1 MKGDRIIP
9 IIFKMDYIIFIAI
22 VVVAVL
28 AILFWPK
35 KKKGTSNHE
44 DDSAIEKKQN
54 NAKQLGIK
62 GSKKKPIKKPAQ
74 KAEKQSKVKSKPKEN
89 DSAELTDDEL
99 LQTMDDTLADKEF
112 LKSFDKA
119 LSDTGDDF
127 IKEEA
132 AAEEVHKS
140 SEVTSNDGKP
150 EIKMDSEEP
159 IKSTRMRK
167 KLVQESVAEV
177 KKDDTTSGMQFIG
190 ADVQGIETPSIDDL
204 FADPSVNKNNYQ
216 DMLFKATEEIMP
228 DADATVIGM
237 QAVKEEKPDVP
248 EEEPEQVSE
257 DLEPIGK
264 ENTANEPLKDTVEKS
279 MEELVEEPAKE
290 STEDPVEKSTEELAE
305 KPANESTEDSVE
317 EPADESTEDPAEK
330 STEESAG
337 EYTEEPANKPAEE
350 PANKPAEESIEE
362 SVEPKDTFVPGSE
375 HFDNSGLQFASR
387 PHLEKSTHLLPE
399 ELTPEESKDGIEL
412 TVESPNVKAPI
423 NNNGL
428 IELYNSHIYK
438 DGKPLPWDIRFE
450 VQLKEDEELTVDTG
464 VGIKLPN
471 GFGIKIIPV
480 ENIESKFGLKVI
492 SSLDVSRLEAQY
504 SLKFVIRSVGLSSY
518 IAKNQPLIR
527 LKIFRI

>member
-1 MKGDRIIP
+1 
-9 IIFKMDYIIFIAI
+9 MDYIIFIAI

-35 KKKGTSNHE
+35 KKKGTPDHE
-44 DDSAIEKKQN
+44 DDFDTKKKQN
-54 NAKQLGIK
+54 STKQHGIK
-62 GSKKKPIKKPAQ
+62 GSKKKSIKKPAQ
-74 KAEKQSKVKSKPKEN
+74 KANKPSKEDLKQKKN

-99 LQTMDDTLADKEF
+99 LQSMDDTLADKEF

-127 IKEEA
+127 TKEEA
-132 AAEEVHKS
+132 AAEEVRKS
-140 SEVTSNDGKP
+140 SEVTSNEKKP

-159 IKSTRMRK
+159 VKSTRMRK
-167 KLVQESVAEV
+167 KLVQESAAEV

-204 FADPSVNKNNYQ
+204 FADPSVNENNYQ
-216 DMLFKATEEIMP
+216 DMLFKATKEITP
-228 DADATVIGM
+228 DADAIAIGM
-237 QAVKEEKPDVP
+237 PTIKEEKTDIPK
-248 EEEPEQVSE
+248 EEPEQVSE

-290 STEDPVEKSTEELAE
+290 STEDPVEKSTEESAE
-305 KPANESTEDSVE
+305 
-317 EPADESTEDPAEK
+317 
-330 STEESAG
+330 
-337 EYTEEPANKPAEE
+337 EYTEE

>member
-1 MKGDRIIP
+1 
-9 IIFKMDYIIFIAI
+9 MDYIIFIAI

-28 AILFWPK
+28 AILLWPK
-35 KKKGTSNHE
+35 KKKGTPDHE
-44 DDSAIEKKQN
+44 DDFTTKKKQN
-54 NAKQLGIK
+54 NTKQPGIK
-62 GSKKKPIKKPAQ
+62 GSKKKSIKKPAQ
-74 KAEKQSKVKSKPKEN
+74 KANKPSNAELKQKKN

-99 LQTMDDTLADKEF
+99 LQSMDTTLADKEF

-127 IKEEA
+127 TKEEA
-132 AAEEVHKS
+132 AAEEVRKS
-140 SEVTSNDGKP
+140 SEVTSNEKKP

-159 IKSTRMRK
+159 VKSTRMRK
-167 KLVQESVAEV
+167 KLVQESAAEV

-204 FADPSVNKNNYQ
+204 FADPSVNENNYQ
-216 DMLFKATEEIMP
+216 DMLFKATKEITP
-228 DADATVIGM
+228 DADAIAIGM
-237 QAVKEEKPDVP
+237 PTIKEEKTDIPK
-248 EEEPEQVSE
+248 EEPEQVSE

-264 ENTANEPLKDTVEKS
+264 ENIANEPLKDTVEKS

-290 STEDPVEKSTEELAE
+290 STED
-305 KPANESTEDSVE
+305 SVE
-317 EPADESTEDPAEK
+317 EPADEPMK
-330 STEESAG
+330 LSTEESAEKPAE
-337 EYTEEPANKPAEE
+337 EYTEEPAVKQVEWSIEE
-350 PANKPAEESIEE
+350 PA
-362 SVEPKDTFVPGSE
+362 EPKDTFVPGSE

>member
-1 MKGDRIIP
+1 
-9 IIFKMDYIIFIAI
+9 MDYIIFIAI

-35 KKKGTSNHE
+35 KRKGTPDHE
-44 DDSAIEKKQN
+44 DDFDTKKKRN
-54 NAKQLGIK
+54 STKQHGIK
-62 GSKKKPIKKPAQ
+62 GSKKKSIKKPAQ
-74 KAEKQSKVKSKPKEN
+74 KANKPSKEDLKQKKN

-99 LQTMDDTLADKEF
+99 LQSMDDTLADKEF

-132 AAEEVHKS
+132 TAEEVRKS
-140 SEVTSNDGKP
+140 SKITSNEKKP

-159 IKSTRMRK
+159 VKSTRMRK
-167 KLVQESVAEV
+167 KLVQESAAEV

-204 FADPSVNKNNYQ
+204 FADPSVNENNYQ
-216 DMLFKATEEIMP
+216 DMLFKATKEITP
-228 DADATVIGM
+228 DADAIAIGM
-237 QAVKEEKPDVP
+237 PTIKEEKTDIPK
-248 EEEPEQVSE
+248 EEPEQVSE

-264 ENTANEPLKDTVEKS
+264 EDTANEP
-279 MEELVEEPAKE
+279 VEEPAEE
-290 STEDPVEKSTEELAE
+290 STEEPAEEPTEESAE
-305 KPANESTEDSVE
+305 KPADGYTEEFTEEPAEKSVE
-317 EPADESTEDPAEK
+317 EPA
-330 STEESAG
+330 
-337 EYTEEPANKPAEE
+337 
-350 PANKPAEESIEE
+350 
-362 SVEPKDTFVPGSE
+362 EPKDTFVPGSE

-387 PHLEKSTHLLPE
+387 PHLEKATHLLPE

-423 NNNGL
+423 NNKGL

-504 SLKFVIRSVGLSSY
+504 SLKFVIRSIGLSSY
-518 IAKNQPLIR
+518 IAKNQSLIR

>member
-1 MKGDRIIP
+1 
-9 IIFKMDYIIFIAI
+9 MDYIIFIAI

-28 AILFWPK
+28 AILLWPK
-35 KKKGTSNHE
+35 KKKGTPDHE
-44 DDSAIEKKQN
+44 DDFATKKKQN
-54 NAKQLGIK
+54 NTKQPGIK
-62 GSKKKPIKKPAQ
+62 DSKKKSIKKPVQ
-74 KAEKQSKVKSKPKEN
+74 KANKPSKAELKQKKN

-99 LQTMDDTLADKEF
+99 LQATGATLADKEF

-140 SEVTSNDGKP
+140 SEVTSTEKKP

-204 FADPSVNKNNYQ
+204 FADPSVNENNYQ
-216 DMLFKATEEIMP
+216 DMLFKATKEIMP
-228 DADATVIGM
+228 DSDATAIGM

-248 EEEPEQVSE
+248 KEEPEQVSE

-264 ENTANEPLKDTVEKS
+264 EDTANEP
-279 MEELVEEPAKE
+279 VEEPAEE
-290 STEDPVEKSTEELAE
+290 STEEPTEEPTEESAEKSADGYTEEFTEEPAE
-305 KPANESTEDSVE
+305 KSVE
-317 EPADESTEDPAEK
+317 EPE
-330 STEESAG
+330 
-337 EYTEEPANKPAEE
+337 
-350 PANKPAEESIEE
+350 
-362 SVEPKDTFVPGSE
+362 EPKDTFVPGSE

-387 PHLEKSTHLLPE
+387 PHLEKATHLLPE

-423 NNNGL
+423 NNKGL

-504 SLKFVIRSVGLSSY
+504 SLKFVIRSIGLSSY

>member
-1 MKGDRIIP
+1 
-9 IIFKMDYIIFIAI
+9 MDYIIFIAI

-35 KKKGTSNHE
+35 KKKGTQDHE
-44 DDSAIEKKQN
+44 DDFDTKKKQN
-54 NAKQLGIK
+54 STKQHGIK
-62 GSKKKPIKKPAQ
+62 DSKKKSIKKPAQ
-74 KAEKQSKVKSKPKEN
+74 KANKPSKEDLKQKKN

-99 LQTMDDTLADKEF
+99 LQSMDDTLVDKEF

-127 IKEEA
+127 TKEEA
-132 AAEEVHKS
+132 AAEEVRKS
-140 SEVTSNDGKP
+140 SEVTSNEKKP

-159 IKSTRMRK
+159 VKSTRMRK
-167 KLVQESVAEV
+167 KLVQESAAEV

-204 FADPSVNKNNYQ
+204 FADPSVNENNYQ
-216 DMLFKATEEIMP
+216 DMLFKATKEITP
-228 DADATVIGM
+228 DADAIAIGM
-237 QAVKEEKPDVP
+237 PTIKEEKTDIPK
-248 EEEPEQVSE
+248 EEPEQVSE

-264 ENTANEPLKDTVEKS
+264 ENIANEPLKDTVEKS

-290 STEDPVEKSTEELAE
+290 STEDP
-305 KPANESTEDSVE
+305 
-317 EPADESTEDPAEK
+317 AEK
-330 STEESAG
+330 STEESVE
-337 EYTEEPANKPAEE
+337 EYTEEPANKPA
-350 PANKPAEESIEE
+350 KESIEKP
-362 SVEPKDTFVPGSE
+362 VEPKDTFVPGSE

>member
-1 MKGDRIIP
+1 
-9 IIFKMDYIIFIAI
+9 MDYIIFIAI

-28 AILFWPK
+28 AILLWPK
-35 KKKGTSNHE
+35 KKKGTPDHE
-44 DDSAIEKKQN
+44 DDFTTKKKQN
-54 NAKQLGIK
+54 NTKQPGIK
-62 GSKKKPIKKPAQ
+62 GSKKKSIKKPAQ
-74 KAEKQSKVKSKPKEN
+74 KANKPSKAELKQKKN

-99 LQTMDDTLADKEF
+99 LQSMDTTLADKEL

-140 SEVTSNDGKP
+140 SEVTSTEKKP

-204 FADPSVNKNNYQ
+204 FADPSVNENNYQ
-216 DMLFKATEEIMP
+216 DMLFKATKEIMP
-228 DADATVIGM
+228 DSDATAIGM

-248 EEEPEQVSE
+248 KEEPEQVSE

-264 ENTANEPLKDTVEKS
+264 EDTANEP
-279 MEELVEEPAKE
+279 VEEPAEE
-290 STEDPVEKSTEELAE
+290 STEEPAEEPTEEPAEKSADGYTEEFTEEPAE
-305 KPANESTEDSVE
+305 KSVE
-317 EPADESTEDPAEK
+317 EPE
-330 STEESAG
+330 
-337 EYTEEPANKPAEE
+337 
-350 PANKPAEESIEE
+350 
-362 SVEPKDTFVPGSE
+362 EPKDTFVPGSE

-387 PHLEKSTHLLPE
+387 PHLEKATHLLPE

-423 NNNGL
+423 NNKGL

-504 SLKFVIRSVGLSSY
+504 SLKFVIRSIGLSSY

>member
-1 MKGDRIIP
+1 
-9 IIFKMDYIIFIAI
+9 MDYIIFIAI

-35 KKKGTSNHE
+35 KRKGTPDHE
-44 DDSAIEKKQN
+44 DDFDTKKKQN
-54 NAKQLGIK
+54 STKQHGIK
-62 GSKKKPIKKPAQ
+62 GSKKKSIKKPAQ
-74 KAEKQSKVKSKPKEN
+74 KANKPSKEDLKQKKN

-99 LQTMDDTLADKEF
+99 LQSMDDTLADKEF

-132 AAEEVHKS
+132 TAEEVRKS
-140 SEVTSNDGKP
+140 SKITSNEKKP

-159 IKSTRMRK
+159 VKSTRMRK
-167 KLVQESVAEV
+167 KLVQESAAEV

-204 FADPSVNKNNYQ
+204 FADPSVNENNYQ
-216 DMLFKATEEIMP
+216 DMLSKATKEITP
-228 DADATVIGM
+228 DADAIAIGM
-237 QAVKEEKPDVP
+237 PTIKEEKTDIPK
-248 EEEPEQVSE
+248 EEPEQVSE

-264 ENTANEPLKDTVEKS
+264 ENIANEPLKDTVEKS

-290 STEDPVEKSTEELAE
+290 STED
-305 KPANESTEDSVE
+305 SVE
-317 EPADESTEDPAEK
+317 EPADESMK
-330 STEESAG
+330 LSTEESAEKPAE
-337 EYTEEPANKPAEE
+337 EYTEEPAVKQVEGSIDE
-350 PANKPAEESIEE
+350 PA
-362 SVEPKDTFVPGSE
+362 EPKDTFVPGSE

>member
-1 MKGDRIIP
+1 
-9 IIFKMDYIIFIAI
+9 MDYIIFIAI

-28 AILFWPK
+28 AILLWPK
-35 KKKGTSNHE
+35 KKKGTPDHE
-44 DDSAIEKKQN
+44 DDFTTKKKQN
-54 NAKQLGIK
+54 NTKQPGIK
-62 GSKKKPIKKPAQ
+62 GSKKKSIKKPAQ
-74 KAEKQSKVKSKPKEN
+74 KANKPSKAELKQKKN

-99 LQTMDDTLADKEF
+99 LQSMDTTLADKEL

-140 SEVTSNDGKP
+140 SEVTSTEKEP

-204 FADPSVNKNNYQ
+204 FADPSVNENNYQ
-216 DMLFKATEEIMP
+216 DMLFKATKEIMS
-228 DADATVIGM
+228 DSDATAIGM

-248 EEEPEQVSE
+248 KEEPEQVSE

-264 ENTANEPLKDTVEKS
+264 EDTANEP
-279 MEELVEEPAKE
+279 VEEPAEE
-290 STEDPVEKSTEELAE
+290 STEEPAEEPTEESAEKSADGYTEEFTEEPAE
-305 KPANESTEDSVE
+305 KSVE
-317 EPADESTEDPAEK
+317 EPE
-330 STEESAG
+330 
-337 EYTEEPANKPAEE
+337 
-350 PANKPAEESIEE
+350 
-362 SVEPKDTFVPGSE
+362 EPKDTFVPGSE

-387 PHLEKSTHLLPE
+387 PHLEKATHLLPE

-423 NNNGL
+423 NNKGL

-504 SLKFVIRSVGLSSY
+504 SLKFVIRSIGLSSY

>member
-1 MKGDRIIP
+1 
-9 IIFKMDYIIFIAI
+9 MDYIIFIAI

-35 KKKGTSNHE
+35 KKKGTPDHE
-44 DDSAIEKKQN
+44 DDFDTKKKQN
-54 NAKQLGIK
+54 STKQHGIK
-62 GSKKKPIKKPAQ
+62 GSKKKSIKKPAQ
-74 KAEKQSKVKSKPKEN
+74 KANKPSKEDLKQKKN

-99 LQTMDDTLADKEF
+99 LQSIDDTLVDKEF

-127 IKEEA
+127 TKEEA
-132 AAEEVHKS
+132 AAEEVRKS
-140 SEVTSNDGKP
+140 SEVTSNEKKP

-159 IKSTRMRK
+159 VKSTRMRK
-167 KLVQESVAEV
+167 KLVQESAADA

-204 FADPSVNKNNYQ
+204 FADPSVNENNYQ
-216 DMLFKATEEIMP
+216 DMLFKATKEITP
-228 DADATVIGM
+228 DADAIAIGM
-237 QAVKEEKPDVP
+237 PTIKEEKTDIPK
-248 EEEPEQVSE
+248 EEPEQVSE

-264 ENTANEPLKDTVEKS
+264 ENIANEPLKDTVEKS

-290 STEDPVEKSTEELAE
+290 STED
-305 KPANESTEDSVE
+305 SVE
-317 EPADESTEDPAEK
+317 EPADEPMK
-330 STEESAG
+330 LSTEESAEKPAE
-337 EYTEEPANKPAEE
+337 EYTEEPAVKQVEWSIEE
-350 PANKPAEESIEE
+350 PA
-362 SVEPKDTFVPGSE
+362 EPKDTFVPGSE

>member
-1 MKGDRIIP
+1 
-9 IIFKMDYIIFIAI
+9 MDYIIFIAI

-35 KKKGTSNHE
+35 KKKGTSDHE
-44 DDSAIEKKQN
+44 DDFDTKKKQN
-54 NAKQLGIK
+54 NTKPHGIK
-62 GSKKKPIKKPAQ
+62 DSKKKSIKKPAQ
-74 KAEKQSKVKSKPKEN
+74 KANKTSKEDLKQKKN

-99 LQTMDDTLADKEF
+99 LQSMDDTLADKEF

-127 IKEEA
+127 TKEEA
-132 AAEEVHKS
+132 AAEEVRKS
-140 SEVTSNDGKP
+140 SEVTSNEKKP

-159 IKSTRMRK
+159 VKSTRMRK
-167 KLVQESVAEV
+167 KLVQESAAEV

-204 FADPSVNKNNYQ
+204 FADPSVNENNYQ
-216 DMLFKATEEIMP
+216 DMLFKATKEITP
-228 DADATVIGM
+228 DADAIAIGM
-237 QAVKEEKPDVP
+237 PTIKEEKTDLQK
-248 EEEPEQVSE
+248 EEPEQVSE

-290 STEDPVEKSTEELAE
+290 STEDP
-305 KPANESTEDSVE
+305 
-317 EPADESTEDPAEK
+317 AEK
-330 STEESAG
+330 STEESVE
-337 EYTEEPANKPAEE
+337 EYTEEPANKPA
-350 PANKPAEESIEE
+350 KESIEKP
-362 SVEPKDTFVPGSE
+362 VEPKDTFVPGSE

>member
-1 MKGDRIIP
+1 
-9 IIFKMDYIIFIAI
+9 MDYIIFIAI

-28 AILFWPK
+28 AILLWPK
-35 KKKGTSNHE
+35 KKKGTPDHE
-44 DDSAIEKKQN
+44 DDFATKKKQN
-54 NAKQLGIK
+54 NTKQPGIK
-62 GSKKKPIKKPAQ
+62 GSKKKSIKKPVQ
-74 KAEKQSKVKSKPKEN
+74 KANKPSKAELKQKKN

-99 LQTMDDTLADKEF
+99 LQATGATLADKEF

-132 AAEEVHKS
+132 AAEEVHRS
-140 SEVTSNDGKP
+140 SEVTSTEKKP

-204 FADPSVNKNNYQ
+204 FADPSVNENNYQ
-216 DMLFKATEEIMP
+216 DMLFKATKEIMP
-228 DADATVIGM
+228 DSDATAIGM

-248 EEEPEQVSE
+248 KEEPEQVSE

-264 ENTANEPLKDTVEKS
+264 EDTANEPLKDTVEKS
-279 MEELVEEPAKE
+279 MEELVEEPAEEPTEE
-290 STEDPVEKSTEELAE
+290 SAEKSADGYTEEFTEEFTEEPAE
-305 KPANESTEDSVE
+305 KSVE
-317 EPADESTEDPAEK
+317 EPA
-330 STEESAG
+330 
-337 EYTEEPANKPAEE
+337 
-350 PANKPAEESIEE
+350 
-362 SVEPKDTFVPGSE
+362 EPKDTFVPGSE

-387 PHLEKSTHLLPE
+387 PHLEKATHLLPE

-423 NNNGL
+423 NNKGL

-464 VGIKLPN
+464 VGVKLPN

-504 SLKFVIRSVGLSSY
+504 SLKFVIRSIGLSSY

>member
-1 MKGDRIIP
+1 
-9 IIFKMDYIIFIAI
+9 MDYIIFIAI

-35 KKKGTSNHE
+35 KKKGASEHE
-44 DDSAIEKKQN
+44 ADSATKKKQN

-62 GSKKKPIKKPAQ
+62 GSKKKPIKKPVQ
-74 KAEKQSKVKSKPKEN
+74 KANKPSKEELKQKKN
-89 DSAELTDDEL
+89 DFAELTDDEL
-99 LQTMDDTLADKEF
+99 LQSMDTTPADKEL
-112 LKSFDKA
+112 LKSFDKT

-140 SEVTSNDGKP
+140 SEVTSNEKKP

-159 IKSTRMRK
+159 VKSTRMRK
-167 KLVQESVAEV
+167 KLVQESVVEV
-177 KKDDTTSGMQFIG
+177 KKDDTASGMQFIG

-204 FADPSVNKNNYQ
+204 FADPSVNENNYQ
-216 DMLFKATEEIMP
+216 DMFFKATEEIMP
-228 DADATVIGM
+228 DADATAIGM

-248 EEEPEQVSE
+248 KEEPEQVSE
-257 DLEPIGK
+257 NLEPIGK
-264 ENTANEPLKDTVEKS
+264 EDTANEP
-279 MEELVEEPAKE
+279 VEESAKE
-290 STEDPVEKSTEELAE
+290 STEEPVED
-305 KPANESTEDSVE
+305 PVE
-317 EPADESTEDPAEK
+317 EPAEEPV
-330 STEESAG
+330 EESA
-337 EYTEEPANKPAEE
+337 EEPAEE
-350 PANKPAEESIEE
+350 PIKEPIEGPA
-362 SVEPKDTFVPGSE
+362 EPKDTFVPGSE

-387 PHLEKSTHLLPE
+387 PHLEKATHLLPE

-423 NNNGL
+423 NNKGL

-450 VQLKEDEELTVDTG
+450 AQLKEDEELTVDTG

-504 SLKFVIRSVGLSSY
+504 SLKFVVRSVGLSSY

>member
-1 MKGDRIIP
+1 
-9 IIFKMDYIIFIAI
+9 MDYIIFIAI
-22 VVVAVL
+22 VAVAVL
-28 AILFWPK
+28 AILLWPK
-35 KKKGTSNHE
+35 KKKGTPDHE
-44 DDSAIEKKQN
+44 DDFAIKKKQN
-54 NAKQLGIK
+54 NTKQPGIK
-62 GSKKKPIKKPAQ
+62 GSKKKSIKKPVQ
-74 KAEKQSKVKSKPKEN
+74 KANKPSKAELKQKKN

-99 LQTMDDTLADKEF
+99 LQATGATLADKEF

-132 AAEEVHKS
+132 AAEEVHRS
-140 SEVTSNDGKP
+140 SEVTSTEKKP

-204 FADPSVNKNNYQ
+204 FADPSVNENNYQ
-216 DMLFKATEEIMP
+216 DMLFKATKEIMP
-228 DADATVIGM
+228 DSDATAIGM

-248 EEEPEQVSE
+248 KEEPEQVSE

-264 ENTANEPLKDTVEKS
+264 EDTANEP
-279 MEELVEEPAKE
+279 VEEPAEE
-290 STEDPVEKSTEELAE
+290 STEEPAEEPTEESAEKSADGYTEEF
-305 KPANESTEDSVE
+305 TEEFTE
-317 EPADESTEDPAEK
+317 EPAEK
-330 STEESAG
+330 SI
-337 EYTEEPANKPAEE
+337 EEPA
-350 PANKPAEESIEE
+350 
-362 SVEPKDTFVPGSE
+362 EPKDTFVPGSE

-387 PHLEKSTHLLPE
+387 PHLEKATHLLPE

-423 NNNGL
+423 NNKGL

-504 SLKFVIRSVGLSSY
+504 SLKFVIRSIGLSSY

>member
-1 MKGDRIIP
+1 
-9 IIFKMDYIIFIAI
+9 MDYIIFIAI

-35 KKKGTSNHE
+35 KKKGTPDHE
-44 DDSAIEKKQN
+44 DDFDTKKKQN
-54 NAKQLGIK
+54 STKQHGIK
-62 GSKKKPIKKPAQ
+62 GSKKKSIKKPAQ
-74 KAEKQSKVKSKPKEN
+74 KANKPSKEDLKQKKN

-99 LQTMDDTLADKEF
+99 LQSIDDTLADKEF

-127 IKEEA
+127 TKEEA
-132 AAEEVHKS
+132 AAEEVRKS
-140 SEVTSNDGKP
+140 SEVTSNEGKP

-159 IKSTRMRK
+159 VKSTRMRK

-190 ADVQGIETPSIDDL
+190 ADVQGTETPSIDDL
-204 FADPSVNKNNYQ
+204 FADPSVNENNYQ

-228 DADATVIGM
+228 DADATVICM
-237 QAVKEEKPDVP
+237 QAVKEEKPDIP

-257 DLEPIGK
+257 ELEPIGK
-264 ENTANEPLKDTVEKS
+264 EEDTANEHVEAS
-279 MEELVEEPAKE
+279 AEEL
-290 STEDPVEKSTEELAE
+290 TEESAEEAAE
-305 KPANESTEDSVE
+305 KTTEDSVE
-317 EPADESTEDPAEK
+317 E
-330 STEESAG
+330 STEESTEKAT
-337 EYTEEPANKPAEE
+337 EDSVEESTEESTEESDEEPAE
-350 PANKPAEESIEE
+350 PS
-362 SVEPKDTFVPGSE
+362 DTFVPGSE

-387 PHLEKSTHLLPE
+387 PHLEKATHLLPE

-423 NNNGL
+423 NNKGL

-450 VQLKEDEELTVDTG
+450 VQLKEDEELTIDTG

-504 SLKFVIRSVGLSSY
+504 SLKFVVRSVGLSSY

>member
-1 MKGDRIIP
+1 
-9 IIFKMDYIIFIAI
+9 MDYIIFIAI

-35 KKKGTSNHE
+35 KKKGTPDHE
-44 DDSAIEKKQN
+44 DDFDTKKKQN
-54 NAKQLGIK
+54 STKQHGIK
-62 GSKKKPIKKPAQ
+62 GSKKKSIKKPAQ
-74 KAEKQSKVKSKPKEN
+74 KANKPSKEDLKQKKN
-89 DSAELTDDEL
+89 DSAELIDDEL
-99 LQTMDDTLADKEF
+99 LQSIDDTLADKEF

-127 IKEEA
+127 TKEEA
-132 AAEEVHKS
+132 AAEEVRKS
-140 SEVTSNDGKP
+140 SEVTSNEKKP

-159 IKSTRMRK
+159 VKSTRMRK
-167 KLVQESVAEV
+167 KLVQESAAEV

-204 FADPSVNKNNYQ
+204 FADPSVNENNYQ
-216 DMLFKATEEIMP
+216 DMLFKATKEITP
-228 DADATVIGM
+228 DADAIAIGM
-237 QAVKEEKPDVP
+237 PTIKEEKTDIPK
-248 EEEPEQVSE
+248 EEPEQVSE

-264 ENTANEPLKDTVEKS
+264 ENIANEPLKDTVEKS

-290 STEDPVEKSTEELAE
+290 STED
-305 KPANESTEDSVE
+305 SVE
-317 EPADESTEDPAEK
+317 EPADEPMK
-330 STEESAG
+330 LSTEESAEKPAE
-337 EYTEEPANKPAEE
+337 EYTEEPAVKQVEGSIEE
-350 PANKPAEESIEE
+350 PA
-362 SVEPKDTFVPGSE
+362 EPKDTFVPGSE

>member
-1 MKGDRIIP
+1 
-9 IIFKMDYIIFIAI
+9 MDYIIFIAI

-35 KKKGTSNHE
+35 KKKGTPDHE
-44 DDSAIEKKQN
+44 DDFDTKKKQN
-54 NAKQLGIK
+54 STKQHGIK
-62 GSKKKPIKKPAQ
+62 GSKKKSIKKPAQ
-74 KAEKQSKVKSKPKEN
+74 KANKPSKEDLKQKKN

-99 LQTMDDTLADKEF
+99 LQSMDTTLADKEL

-140 SEVTSNDGKP
+140 SEVTSTEKKP

-204 FADPSVNKNNYQ
+204 FADPSVNENNYQ
-216 DMLFKATEEIMP
+216 DMLFKATKEIMP
-228 DADATVIGM
+228 DSDATAIGM

-248 EEEPEQVSE
+248 KEEPEQVSE

-264 ENTANEPLKDTVEKS
+264 EDTANEP
-279 MEELVEEPAKE
+279 VEEPAEE
-290 STEDPVEKSTEELAE
+290 STEEPAEEPTEEPAEKSADGYTEEFTEEPAE
-305 KPANESTEDSVE
+305 KSVE
-317 EPADESTEDPAEK
+317 EPE
-330 STEESAG
+330 
-337 EYTEEPANKPAEE
+337 
-350 PANKPAEESIEE
+350 
-362 SVEPKDTFVPGSE
+362 EPKDTFVPGSE

-387 PHLEKSTHLLPE
+387 PHLEKATHLLPE

-412 TVESPNVKAPI
+412 TVESQNVKAPI
-423 NNNGL
+423 NNKGL

-504 SLKFVIRSVGLSSY
+504 SLKFVIRSIGLSSY

>member
-1 MKGDRIIP
+1 
-9 IIFKMDYIIFIAI
+9 MDYIIFIAI

-35 KKKGTSNHE
+35 KKKGTPDHE
-44 DDSAIEKKQN
+44 DDFDTKKKQN
-54 NAKQLGIK
+54 STKQHGIK
-62 GSKKKPIKKPAQ
+62 GSKKKSIKKPAQ
-74 KAEKQSKVKSKPKEN
+74 KANKPSKEDLKQKKN

-99 LQTMDDTLADKEF
+99 LQSIDDTLVDKEF

-127 IKEEA
+127 TKEEA
-132 AAEEVHKS
+132 AAEEVRKS
-140 SEVTSNDGKP
+140 SEVTSNEKKP

-159 IKSTRMRK
+159 VKSTRMRK
-167 KLVQESVAEV
+167 KLVQESAAEV

-204 FADPSVNKNNYQ
+204 FADPSVNENNYQ
-216 DMLFKATEEIMP
+216 DMLFKATKEITP
-228 DADATVIGM
+228 DADAIAIGM
-237 QAVKEEKPDVP
+237 PTIKEEKTDIPK
-248 EEEPEQVSE
+248 EEPEQVSE

-264 ENTANEPLKDTVEKS
+264 ENIANEPLKDTVEKS

-290 STEDPVEKSTEELAE
+290 STED
-305 KPANESTEDSVE
+305 SVE
-317 EPADESTEDPAEK
+317 EPADEPMK
-330 STEESAG
+330 LSTEESAEKPAE
-337 EYTEEPANKPAEE
+337 EYTEEPAVKQVEGSIEE
-350 PANKPAEESIEE
+350 PA
-362 SVEPKDTFVPGSE
+362 EPKDTFVPGSE

-399 ELTPEESKDGIEL
+399 ELTPEESKDCIEL

>member
-9 IIFKMDYIIFIAI
+9 IFKMDYIIFIAI

-28 AILFWPK
+28 AILLWPK
-35 KKKGTSNHE
+35 KKKGTPDHE
-44 DDSAIEKKQN
+44 DDFAIKKKQN
-54 NAKQLGIK
+54 NTKQPGIK
-62 GSKKKPIKKPAQ
+62 GSKKKSIKKPVQ
-74 KAEKQSKVKSKPKEN
+74 KANKPSKAELKQKKN

-99 LQTMDDTLADKEF
+99 LQATGATLADKEF

-132 AAEEVHKS
+132 AAEEVHRS
-140 SEVTSNDGKP
+140 SEVTSTEKKP

-204 FADPSVNKNNYQ
+204 FADPSVNENNYQ
-216 DMLFKATEEIMP
+216 DMLFKATKEIMP
-228 DADATVIGM
+228 DSDATAIGM

-248 EEEPEQVSE
+248 KEEPEQVSE

-264 ENTANEPLKDTVEKS
+264 EDTANEP
-279 MEELVEEPAKE
+279 VEEPAEE
-290 STEDPVEKSTEELAE
+290 STEEPAEEPTEESAEKSADGYTEEFTEEPAE
-305 KPANESTEDSVE
+305 KSVE
-317 EPADESTEDPAEK
+317 EPA
-330 STEESAG
+330 
-337 EYTEEPANKPAEE
+337 
-350 PANKPAEESIEE
+350 
-362 SVEPKDTFVPGSE
+362 EPKDTFVPGSE

-387 PHLEKSTHLLPE
+387 PHLEKATHLLPE

-423 NNNGL
+423 NNKGL

-504 SLKFVIRSVGLSSY
+504 SLKFVIRSIGLSSY

>member
-1 MKGDRIIP
+1 
-9 IIFKMDYIIFIAI
+9 MDYIIFIAI

-28 AILFWPK
+28 AILLWPK

-140 SEVTSNDGKP
+140 SEVTSNEGKP

-204 FADPSVNKNNYQ
+204 FADPSVNENNYQ

-237 QAVKEEKPDVP
+237 QAVKEEKPDIP

-257 DLEPIGK
+257 ELEPIGK
-264 ENTANEPLKDTVEKS
+264 EEDTANEHVEAS
-279 MEELVEEPAKE
+279 AEESTEEPA
-290 STEDPVEKSTEELAE
+290 
-305 KPANESTEDSVE
+305 E
-317 EPADESTEDPAEK
+317 EP
-330 STEESAG
+330 TEESAEKSADG
-337 EYTEEPANKPAEE
+337 YTEEFTEEFTEEPA
-350 PANKPAEESIEE
+350 EESDEE
-362 SVEPKDTFVPGSE
+362 QAEPSDTFVPGSE

-387 PHLEKSTHLLPE
+387 PHLEKATHLLPE

-423 NNNGL
+423 NNKGL

-464 VGIKLPN
+464 VGVKLPN

-504 SLKFVIRSVGLSSY
+504 SLKFVIRSIGLSSY

>member
-1 MKGDRIIP
+1 
-9 IIFKMDYIIFIAI
+9 MDYIIFIAI

-28 AILFWPK
+28 AILLWPK
-35 KKKGTSNHE
+35 KKKGTPDHE
-44 DDSAIEKKQN
+44 DDFATKKKQN
-54 NAKQLGIK
+54 NTKQPGIK
-62 GSKKKPIKKPAQ
+62 GSKKKSIKKPVQ
-74 KAEKQSKVKSKPKEN
+74 KANKPSKAELKQKKN

-99 LQTMDDTLADKEF
+99 LQATGATLADKEF

-132 AAEEVHKS
+132 AAEEVHRS
-140 SEVTSNDGKP
+140 SEVTSTEKKP

-204 FADPSVNKNNYQ
+204 FADPSVNENNYQ
-216 DMLFKATEEIMP
+216 DMLFKATKEIMP
-228 DADATVIGM
+228 DSDATAIGM

-248 EEEPEQVSE
+248 KEEPEQVSE

-264 ENTANEPLKDTVEKS
+264 EDTANEP
-279 MEELVEEPAKE
+279 VEEPAEE
-290 STEDPVEKSTEELAE
+290 STEEPAEEPTEESAEKSADGYTEEFTEEFTEEPAE
-305 KPANESTEDSVE
+305 KSVE
-317 EPADESTEDPAEK
+317 EPA
-330 STEESAG
+330 
-337 EYTEEPANKPAEE
+337 EPR
-350 PANKPAEESIEE
+350 
-362 SVEPKDTFVPGSE
+362 DTFVPGSE

-387 PHLEKSTHLLPE
+387 PHLEKATHLLPE

-423 NNNGL
+423 NNKGL

-464 VGIKLPN
+464 VGVKLPN

-504 SLKFVIRSVGLSSY
+504 SLKFVIRSIGLSSY

>member
-1 MKGDRIIP
+1 
-9 IIFKMDYIIFIAI
+9 MDYIIFIAI

-35 KKKGTSNHE
+35 KKKGTPDHE
-44 DDSAIEKKQN
+44 DDFDTKKKQN
-54 NAKQLGIK
+54 STKQHGIK
-62 GSKKKPIKKPAQ
+62 GSKKKSIKKPAQ
-74 KAEKQSKVKSKPKEN
+74 KANKPSKEDLKQKKN

-99 LQTMDDTLADKEF
+99 LQSIDDTLADKEF

-127 IKEEA
+127 TKEEA
-132 AAEEVHKS
+132 AAEEVRKS
-140 SEVTSNDGKP
+140 SEVTSNEGKP

-159 IKSTRMRK
+159 VKSTRMRK

-204 FADPSVNKNNYQ
+204 FADPSVNENNYQ

-228 DADATVIGM
+228 DADATVICM
-237 QAVKEEKPDVP
+237 QAVKEEKPDIP

-257 DLEPIGK
+257 ELEPIGK
-264 ENTANEPLKDTVEKS
+264 EEDTANEHVEAS
-279 MEELVEEPAKE
+279 AEEL
-290 STEDPVEKSTEELAE
+290 TEESAEEAAE
-305 KPANESTEDSVE
+305 KTTEDSVE
-317 EPADESTEDPAEK
+317 E
-330 STEESAG
+330 STEEST
-337 EYTEEPANKPAEE
+337 EESDEEPAE
-350 PANKPAEESIEE
+350 PS
-362 SVEPKDTFVPGSE
+362 DTFVPGSE

-387 PHLEKSTHLLPE
+387 PHLEKATHLLPE

-423 NNNGL
+423 NNKGL

-450 VQLKEDEELTVDTG
+450 VQLKEDEELTIDTG

-504 SLKFVIRSVGLSSY
+504 SLKFVVRSVGLSSY

>member
-35 KKKGTSNHE
+35 KKKGTLNHE

-140 SEVTSNDGKP
+140 SEVTSNEGKP

-237 QAVKEEKPDVP
+237 QAVKEEKPDIP

-257 DLEPIGK
+257 ELEPIGK
-264 ENTANEPLKDTVEKS
+264 EEDTANEHVEAS
-279 MEELVEEPAKE
+279 AEEL
-290 STEDPVEKSTEELAE
+290 TEESAEEAAE
-305 KPANESTEDSVE
+305 KTTEDSVE
-317 EPADESTEDPAEK
+317 ESTEESTEKATEDSVEEFTEEPAEK
-330 STEESAG
+330 SV
-337 EYTEEPANKPAEE
+337 EEPA
-350 PANKPAEESIEE
+350 
-362 SVEPKDTFVPGSE
+362 EPKDTFVPGSE

-387 PHLEKSTHLLPE
+387 PHLEKATHLLPE

-423 NNNGL
+423 NNKGL

-464 VGIKLPN
+464 VGVKLPN

-504 SLKFVIRSVGLSSY
+504 SLKFVVRSVGLSSY

>member
-1 MKGDRIIP
+1 
-9 IIFKMDYIIFIAI
+9 MDYIIFIAI

-35 KKKGTSNHE
+35 KKKGTPDHE
-44 DDSAIEKKQN
+44 DDFDTKKKQN
-54 NAKQLGIK
+54 STKQHGIK
-62 GSKKKPIKKPAQ
+62 GSKKKSIKKPAQ
-74 KAEKQSKVKSKPKEN
+74 KANKPSKEDLKQKKN

-99 LQTMDDTLADKEF
+99 LQSIDDTLVDKEF

-127 IKEEA
+127 TKEEA
-132 AAEEVHKS
+132 AAEEVRKS
-140 SEVTSNDGKP
+140 SEVTSNEKKP

-159 IKSTRMRK
+159 VKSTRMRK
-167 KLVQESVAEV
+167 KLVQESAAEV

-204 FADPSVNKNNYQ
+204 FADPSVNENNYQ
-216 DMLFKATEEIMP
+216 DMLFKATKEITP
-228 DADATVIGM
+228 DADAIAIGM
-237 QAVKEEKPDVP
+237 PTIKEEKTDIPK
-248 EEEPEQVSE
+248 EEPEQVSE

-264 ENTANEPLKDTVEKS
+264 ENIANEPLKDTVEKS

-290 STEDPVEKSTEELAE
+290 STED
-305 KPANESTEDSVE
+305 SVE
-317 EPADESTEDPAEK
+317 EPADEPMK
-330 STEESAG
+330 LSTEESAEKPAE
-337 EYTEEPANKPAEE
+337 EYTEEPAVKQVEGSIEE
-350 PANKPAEESIEE
+350 PA
-362 SVEPKDTFVPGSE
+362 EPKDTFVPGSE

-450 VQLKEDEELTVDTG
+450 VQLREDEELTVDTG

>member
-1 MKGDRIIP
+1 
-9 IIFKMDYIIFIAI
+9 MDYIIFIAI
-22 VVVAVL
+22 VFVVVL
-28 AILFWPK
+28 VILFWPK
-35 KKKGTSNHE
+35 KKKGTPDHE
-44 DDSAIEKKQN
+44 DDFATKKKQN
-54 NAKQLGIK
+54 NTKQPGIK
-62 GSKKKPIKKPAQ
+62 GSKKKSIKKPVQ
-74 KAEKQSKVKSKPKEN
+74 KANKPSKAELKQKKN

-99 LQTMDDTLADKEF
+99 LQATDATLTDKEF

-140 SEVTSNDGKP
+140 SEVSSTEKKP

-204 FADPSVNKNNYQ
+204 FADPSVNENNYQ
-216 DMLFKATEEIMP
+216 DMLFKATKEIMP
-228 DADATVIGM
+228 DSDATAIGM

-248 EEEPEQVSE
+248 KEEPEQVSE

-264 ENTANEPLKDTVEKS
+264 ENTANEP
-279 MEELVEEPAKE
+279 VEEPAEE
-290 STEDPVEKSTEELAE
+290 STEE
-305 KPANESTEDSVE
+305 PAE
-317 EPADESTEDPAEK
+317 EPTEDPAEK
-330 STEESAG
+330 SADGYTEEFT
-337 EYTEEPANKPAEE
+337 EEFTEEPAEKSVEE
-350 PANKPAEESIEE
+350 PA
-362 SVEPKDTFVPGSE
+362 EPKDTFVPGSE

-387 PHLEKSTHLLPE
+387 PHLEKATHLLPE

-423 NNNGL
+423 NNKGL

-504 SLKFVIRSVGLSSY
+504 SLKFVIRSIGLSSY

>member
-1 MKGDRIIP
+1 
-9 IIFKMDYIIFIAI
+9 MDYIIFIAI

-35 KKKGTSNHE
+35 KKKGTPDHE
-44 DDSAIEKKQN
+44 DDFDTKKKQN
-54 NAKQLGIK
+54 STKQHGIK
-62 GSKKKPIKKPAQ
+62 GSKKKSIKKPAQ
-74 KAEKQSKVKSKPKEN
+74 KANKPSKEDLKQKKN

-99 LQTMDDTLADKEF
+99 LQSMDDTLADKEF

-127 IKEEA
+127 TKEEA
-132 AAEEVHKS
+132 AAEEVRKS
-140 SEVTSNDGKP
+140 SEVTSNEKKP

-159 IKSTRMRK
+159 VKSTRMRK
-167 KLVQESVAEV
+167 KLVQESAAEV

-204 FADPSVNKNNYQ
+204 FADPSVNENNYQ
-216 DMLFKATEEIMP
+216 DMLFKATKEITP
-228 DADATVIGM
+228 DADAIAIGM
-237 QAVKEEKPDVP
+237 PTIKEEKTDIPK
-248 EEEPEQVSE
+248 EEPEQVSE

-264 ENTANEPLKDTVEKS
+264 ENIANEPLKDTVEKS

-290 STEDPVEKSTEELAE
+290 STED
-305 KPANESTEDSVE
+305 SVE
-317 EPADESTEDPAEK
+317 EPADEPMK
-330 STEESAG
+330 LSTEESAEKPAE
-337 EYTEEPANKPAEE
+337 EYTEEPAVKQVEGSIEE
-350 PANKPAEESIEE
+350 PA
-362 SVEPKDTFVPGSE
+362 EPKDTFVPGSE

>member
-1 MKGDRIIP
+1 
-9 IIFKMDYIIFIAI
+9 MDYIIFIAI

-35 KKKGTSNHE
+35 KKKGTQDHE
-44 DDSAIEKKQN
+44 DDFDTKKKQN
-54 NAKQLGIK
+54 STKQHGIK
-62 GSKKKPIKKPAQ
+62 GSKKKSIKKPAQ
-74 KAEKQSKVKSKPKEN
+74 KANKPSKEDLKQKKN

-99 LQTMDDTLADKEF
+99 LQSMDDTLADKEF

-119 LSDTGDDF
+119 LSDTDDDF
-127 IKEEA
+127 TKEEA
-132 AAEEVHKS
+132 AAEEVRKS
-140 SEVTSNDGKP
+140 SKITSNEKKP

-159 IKSTRMRK
+159 VKSTRMRK
-167 KLVQESVAEV
+167 KLVQESAAEV

-204 FADPSVNKNNYQ
+204 FADPSVNENNYQ
-216 DMLFKATEEIMP
+216 DMLFKATKEITP
-228 DADATVIGM
+228 DADAIAIGM
-237 QAVKEEKPDVP
+237 PTIKEEKTDIPK
-248 EEEPEQVSE
+248 EEPEQVSE

-264 ENTANEPLKDTVEKS
+264 ENIANEPLKDTVEKS

-290 STEDPVEKSTEELAE
+290 STEDP
-305 KPANESTEDSVE
+305 
-317 EPADESTEDPAEK
+317 AEK
-330 STEESAG
+330 STEESVE
-337 EYTEEPANKPAEE
+337 EYTEEPANKPA
-350 PANKPAEESIEE
+350 KESIEKP
-362 SVEPKDTFVPGSE
+362 VEPKDTFVPGSE

-492 SSLDVSRLEAQY
+492 SSLDVSRLEVQY

>member
-1 MKGDRIIP
+1 
-9 IIFKMDYIIFIAI
+9 MDYIIFIAI

-28 AILFWPK
+28 AILLWPK
-35 KKKGTSNHE
+35 KKKGTPDHE
-44 DDSAIEKKQN
+44 DDFTTKKKN
-54 NAKQLGIK
+54 NNTKQPGIK
-62 GSKKKPIKKPAQ
+62 GSKKKSIKKPAQ
-74 KAEKQSKVKSKPKEN
+74 KANKPSKAELKQKKN

-99 LQTMDDTLADKEF
+99 LQSMDTTLADKEL

-140 SEVTSNDGKP
+140 SEVTSTEKKP

-204 FADPSVNKNNYQ
+204 FADPSVNENNYQ
-216 DMLFKATEEIMP
+216 DMLFKATKEIMP
-228 DADATVIGM
+228 DSDATAIGM

-248 EEEPEQVSE
+248 KEEPEQVSE

-264 ENTANEPLKDTVEKS
+264 EDTANEP
-279 MEELVEEPAKE
+279 VEEPAEE
-290 STEDPVEKSTEELAE
+290 STEE
-305 KPANESTEDSVE
+305 PAE
-317 EPADESTEDPAEK
+317 EP
-330 STEESAG
+330 TEESAEKLADG
-337 EYTEEPANKPAEE
+337 YTEEFTEE
-350 PANKPAEESIEE
+350 PAEESIEE
-362 SVEPKDTFVPGSE
+362 PEEPKDTFVPGSE

-387 PHLEKSTHLLPE
+387 PHLEKATHLLPE

-423 NNNGL
+423 NNKGL

-504 SLKFVIRSVGLSSY
+504 SLKFVIRSIGLSSY

>member
-1 MKGDRIIP
+1 
-9 IIFKMDYIIFIAI
+9 MDYIIFIAI
-22 VVVAVL
+22 VFVVVL
-28 AILFWPK
+28 VILFWPK
-35 KKKGTSNHE
+35 KKKGTPDHE
-44 DDSAIEKKQN
+44 DDFATKKKQN
-54 NAKQLGIK
+54 NTKQPGIK
-62 GSKKKPIKKPAQ
+62 GSKKKSIKKPEQ
-74 KAEKQSKVKSKPKEN
+74 KANKPSKAELKQKKN

-99 LQTMDDTLADKEF
+99 LQATDATLTDKEF

-140 SEVTSNDGKP
+140 SEVSSTEKKP

-204 FADPSVNKNNYQ
+204 FADPSVNENNYQ
-216 DMLFKATEEIMP
+216 DMLFKATKEIMP
-228 DADATVIGM
+228 DSDATAIGM

-248 EEEPEQVSE
+248 KEEPEQVSE

-264 ENTANEPLKDTVEKS
+264 EDTANEP
-279 MEELVEEPAKE
+279 VEEPAEE
-290 STEDPVEKSTEELAE
+290 STEEPAEEPTEESAEKSADGYTEEFTEEPAE
-305 KPANESTEDSVE
+305 KSVE
-317 EPADESTEDPAEK
+317 EPA
-330 STEESAG
+330 
-337 EYTEEPANKPAEE
+337 
-350 PANKPAEESIEE
+350 
-362 SVEPKDTFVPGSE
+362 EPKDTFVPGSE

-387 PHLEKSTHLLPE
+387 PHLEKATHLLPE

-423 NNNGL
+423 NNKGL

-504 SLKFVIRSVGLSSY
+504 SLKFVIRSIGLSSY

>member
-1 MKGDRIIP
+1 
-9 IIFKMDYIIFIAI
+9 MDYIIFIAI

-28 AILFWPK
+28 VILLWPK
-35 KKKGTSNHE
+35 KKKGTPDHE
-44 DDSAIEKKQN
+44 DDFATKKKQN
-54 NAKQLGIK
+54 NTKQPGIK
-62 GSKKKPIKKPAQ
+62 DSKKKSIKKPVQ
-74 KAEKQSKVKSKPKEN
+74 KANKPSKAELKQKKN

-99 LQTMDDTLADKEF
+99 LQSMDTTLADKEL

-140 SEVTSNDGKP
+140 SEVTSTEKKP

-204 FADPSVNKNNYQ
+204 FADPSVNENNYQ
-216 DMLFKATEEIMP
+216 DMLFKATKEIMP
-228 DADATVIGM
+228 DSDATAIGM
-237 QAVKEEKPDVP
+237 QTVKEEKPDVP
-248 EEEPEQVSE
+248 KEEPEQVSE

-264 ENTANEPLKDTVEKS
+264 EDTANEP
-279 MEELVEEPAKE
+279 VEEPAEE
-290 STEDPVEKSTEELAE
+290 STEEPAEEPTEESAE
-305 KPANESTEDSVE
+305 KLADGYTEEFTEEPAEKSVE
-317 EPADESTEDPAEK
+317 EP
-330 STEESAG
+330 
-337 EYTEEPANKPAEE
+337 EEPE
-350 PANKPAEESIEE
+350 
-362 SVEPKDTFVPGSE
+362 DTFVPGSE

-387 PHLEKSTHLLPE
+387 PHLEKATHLLPE

-423 NNNGL
+423 NNKGL

-504 SLKFVIRSVGLSSY
+504 SLKFVIRSIGLSSY

>member
-1 MKGDRIIP
+1 
-9 IIFKMDYIIFIAI
+9 MDYIIFIAI

-28 AILFWPK
+28 VILLWPK
-35 KKKGTSNHE
+35 KKKGTPDHE
-44 DDSAIEKKQN
+44 DDFATKKKQN
-54 NAKQLGIK
+54 NTKQPGIK
-62 GSKKKPIKKPAQ
+62 DSKKKSIKKPVQ
-74 KAEKQSKVKSKPKEN
+74 KANKPSKAELKQKKN

-99 LQTMDDTLADKEF
+99 LQATGATLADKEF

-127 IKEEA
+127 TKEEA
-132 AAEEVHKS
+132 AAEEVRKS
-140 SEVTSNDGKP
+140 SKITSNEKKP

-159 IKSTRMRK
+159 VKSTRMRK
-167 KLVQESVAEV
+167 KLVQESAAEV

-204 FADPSVNKNNYQ
+204 FADPSVNENNYQ
-216 DMLFKATEEIMP
+216 DMLFKATKEITP
-228 DADATVIGM
+228 DADAIAIGM
-237 QAVKEEKPDVP
+237 PTIKEEKTDIPK
-248 EEEPEQVSE
+248 EEPEQVSE

-264 ENTANEPLKDTVEKS
+264 ENIANEPLKDTVEKS
-279 MEELVEEPAKE
+279 MKKLVEEPAK
-290 STEDPVEKSTEELAE
+290 
-305 KPANESTEDSVE
+305 
-317 EPADESTEDPAEK
+317 ESTEDPAEK
-330 STEESAG
+330 STEESV
-337 EYTEEPANKPAEE
+337 EECTEE

-362 SVEPKDTFVPGSE
+362 PEEPKDTFVPGSE

-387 PHLEKSTHLLPE
+387 PHLEKATHLLPE

-423 NNNGL
+423 NNKGL

-504 SLKFVIRSVGLSSY
+504 SLKFVIRSIGLSSY

>member
-1 MKGDRIIP
+1 
-9 IIFKMDYIIFIAI
+9 MDYIIFIAI

-35 KKKGTSNHE
+35 KRKGTPDHE
-44 DDSAIEKKQN
+44 DDFDTKKKRN
-54 NAKQLGIK
+54 STKQHGIK
-62 GSKKKPIKKPAQ
+62 GSKKKSIKKPAQ
-74 KAEKQSKVKSKPKEN
+74 KANKPSKEDLKQKKN

-99 LQTMDDTLADKEF
+99 LQSMDDTLADKEF

-132 AAEEVHKS
+132 TAEEVRKS
-140 SEVTSNDGKP
+140 SEVTSTEKKP

-159 IKSTRMRK
+159 VKSTRMRK
-167 KLVQESVAEV
+167 KLVQESAAEV

-204 FADPSVNKNNYQ
+204 FADPSVNENNYQ
-216 DMLFKATEEIMP
+216 DMLFKATKEITP
-228 DADATVIGM
+228 DADAIAIGM
-237 QAVKEEKPDVP
+237 PTIKEEKTDIPK
-248 EEEPEQVSE
+248 EEPEQVSE

-264 ENTANEPLKDTVEKS
+264 ENIANEP
-279 MEELVEEPAKE
+279 VEEPAEE
-290 STEDPVEKSTEELAE
+290 STEEPAEEPTEEPAEKSADGYTEEFTEEPAE
-305 KPANESTEDSVE
+305 KSVE
-317 EPADESTEDPAEK
+317 EPE
-330 STEESAG
+330 
-337 EYTEEPANKPAEE
+337 
-350 PANKPAEESIEE
+350 
-362 SVEPKDTFVPGSE
+362 EPKDTFVPGSE

>member
-1 MKGDRIIP
+1 M
-9 IIFKMDYIIFIAI
+9 
-22 VVVAVL
+22 
-28 AILFWPK
+28 
-35 KKKGTSNHE
+35 
-44 DDSAIEKKQN
+44 
-54 NAKQLGIK
+54 
-62 GSKKKPIKKPAQ
+62 
-74 KAEKQSKVKSKPKEN
+74 
-89 DSAELTDDEL
+89 
-99 LQTMDDTLADKEF
+99 
-112 LKSFDKA
+112 KSFDKA

-127 IKEEA
+127 TKEEA
-132 AAEEVHKS
+132 AAEEVRKS
-140 SEVTSNDGKP
+140 SEVTSNEKKP

-159 IKSTRMRK
+159 VKSTRMRK
-167 KLVQESVAEV
+167 KLVQESAAEV

-204 FADPSVNKNNYQ
+204 FADPSVNENNYQ
-216 DMLFKATEEIMP
+216 DMLFKATKEITP
-228 DADATVIGM
+228 DADAIAIGM
-237 QAVKEEKPDVP
+237 PTIKEEKTDIPK
-248 EEEPEQVSE
+248 EEPEQVSE

-264 ENTANEPLKDTVEKS
+264 ENIANEPLKDTVEKS
-279 MEELVEEPAKE
+279 MEKLVEEPAK
-290 STEDPVEKSTEELAE
+290 
-305 KPANESTEDSVE
+305 
-317 EPADESTEDPAEK
+317 ESTEDPAEK
-330 STEESAG
+330 STEESVE
-337 EYTEEPANKPAEE
+337 EYTEE

-450 VQLKEDEELTVDTG
+450 IQLKEDEELTVDTG

>member
-1 MKGDRIIP
+1 
-9 IIFKMDYIIFIAI
+9 MD
-22 VVVAVL
+22 
-28 AILFWPK
+28 
-35 KKKGTSNHE
+35 T
-44 DDSAIEKKQN
+44 
-54 NAKQLGIK
+54 
-62 GSKKKPIKKPAQ
+62 
-74 KAEKQSKVKSKPKEN
+74 
-89 DSAELTDDEL
+89 
-99 LQTMDDTLADKEF
+99 TLADKEL

-140 SEVTSNDGKP
+140 SEVTSTEKKP

-204 FADPSVNKNNYQ
+204 FADPSVNENNYQ
-216 DMLFKATEEIMP
+216 DMLFKATKEIMP
-228 DADATVIGM
+228 DSDATAIGM

-248 EEEPEQVSE
+248 KEEPEQVSE

-264 ENTANEPLKDTVEKS
+264 EDTANEP
-279 MEELVEEPAKE
+279 VEEPAEE
-290 STEDPVEKSTEELAE
+290 STEEPAEEPTEESAEKSADGYTEEFTEEFTEEPAE
-305 KPANESTEDSVE
+305 KSVE
-317 EPADESTEDPAEK
+317 EPA
-330 STEESAG
+330 
-337 EYTEEPANKPAEE
+337 
-350 PANKPAEESIEE
+350 
-362 SVEPKDTFVPGSE
+362 EPKDTFVPGSE

-387 PHLEKSTHLLPE
+387 PHLEKATHLLPE

-423 NNNGL
+423 NNKGL

-504 SLKFVIRSVGLSSY
+504 SLKFVIRSIGLSSY

>member
-1 MKGDRIIP
+1 
-9 IIFKMDYIIFIAI
+9 MDYIIFIAI

-35 KKKGTSNHE
+35 KKKGTQDHE
-44 DDSAIEKKQN
+44 DDFDTKKKQN
-54 NAKQLGIK
+54 STKQHGIK
-62 GSKKKPIKKPAQ
+62 GSKKKSIKKPAQ
-74 KAEKQSKVKSKPKEN
+74 KANKPSKEDLKQKKN

-99 LQTMDDTLADKEF
+99 LQSMDDTLADKEF

-127 IKEEA
+127 TKEEA
-132 AAEEVHKS
+132 AAEEVRKS
-140 SEVTSNDGKP
+140 SKITSNEKKP

-159 IKSTRMRK
+159 VKSTRMRK
-167 KLVQESVAEV
+167 KLVQESAAEV

-204 FADPSVNKNNYQ
+204 FADPSVNENNYQ
-216 DMLFKATEEIMP
+216 DMLFKATKEITP
-228 DADATVIGM
+228 DADAIAIGM
-237 QAVKEEKPDVP
+237 PTIKEEKTDIPK
-248 EEEPEQVSE
+248 EEPEQVSE

-264 ENTANEPLKDTVEKS
+264 ENIANEPLKDTVEKS

-290 STEDPVEKSTEELAE
+290 STEDP
-305 KPANESTEDSVE
+305 
-317 EPADESTEDPAEK
+317 AEK
-330 STEESAG
+330 STEESVE
-337 EYTEEPANKPAEE
+337 EYTEEPANKPA
-350 PANKPAEESIEE
+350 KESIEKP
-362 SVEPKDTFVPGSE
+362 VEPKDTFVPGSE

-428 IELYNSHIYK
+428 IELYHSHIYK

-492 SSLDVSRLEAQY
+492 SSLDVSRLEVQY

>member
-1 MKGDRIIP
+1 
-9 IIFKMDYIIFIAI
+9 MDYIIFIAI

-28 AILFWPK
+28 VILLWPK
-35 KKKGTSNHE
+35 KKKGTPDHE
-44 DDSAIEKKQN
+44 DDFATKKKQN
-54 NAKQLGIK
+54 NTKQPGIK
-62 GSKKKPIKKPAQ
+62 DSKKKSIKKPVQ
-74 KAEKQSKVKSKPKEN
+74 KANKPSKAELKQKKN

-99 LQTMDDTLADKEF
+99 LQATGATLADKEF

-127 IKEEA
+127 TKEEA
-132 AAEEVHKS
+132 AAEEVRKS
-140 SEVTSNDGKP
+140 SKITSNEKKP

-159 IKSTRMRK
+159 VKSTRMRK
-167 KLVQESVAEV
+167 KLVQESAAEV

-204 FADPSVNKNNYQ
+204 FADPSVNENNYQ
-216 DMLFKATEEIMP
+216 DMLFKATKEIMP
-228 DADATVIGM
+228 DSDATAIGM

-248 EEEPEQVSE
+248 KEEPEQVSE

-264 ENTANEPLKDTVEKS
+264 EDTANEPLKDTVEKS
-279 MEELVEEPAKE
+279 MKKLVEEPAK
-290 STEDPVEKSTEELAE
+290 
-305 KPANESTEDSVE
+305 
-317 EPADESTEDPAEK
+317 ESTEDPAEK
-330 STEESAG
+330 STEESVE
-337 EYTEEPANKPAEE
+337 EYTEE

-362 SVEPKDTFVPGSE
+362 PEEPKDTFVPGSE

-387 PHLEKSTHLLPE
+387 PHLEKATHLLPE

-423 NNNGL
+423 NNKGL

-504 SLKFVIRSVGLSSY
+504 SLKFVIRSIGLSSY

>member
-28 AILFWPK
+28 AILLWPK
-35 KKKGTSNHE
+35 KKKGTPDHE
-44 DDSAIEKKQN
+44 DDFATKKKQN
-54 NAKQLGIK
+54 NTKQPGIK
-62 GSKKKPIKKPAQ
+62 GSKKKSIKKPVQ
-74 KAEKQSKVKSKPKEN
+74 KANKPSKAELKQKKN

-99 LQTMDDTLADKEF
+99 LQATGATLADKEF

-132 AAEEVHKS
+132 AAEEVHRS
-140 SEVTSNDGKP
+140 SEVTSTEKKP

-204 FADPSVNKNNYQ
+204 FADPSVNENNYQ
-216 DMLFKATEEIMP
+216 DMLFKATKEIMP
-228 DADATVIGM
+228 DSDATAIGM

-248 EEEPEQVSE
+248 KEEPEQVSE

-264 ENTANEPLKDTVEKS
+264 EDTANEP
-279 MEELVEEPAKE
+279 VEEPAEE
-290 STEDPVEKSTEELAE
+290 STEEPAEEPTEESAEKSADGYTEEFTEEFTEEPAE
-305 KPANESTEDSVE
+305 KSVE
-317 EPADESTEDPAEK
+317 EPA
-330 STEESAG
+330 
-337 EYTEEPANKPAEE
+337 
-350 PANKPAEESIEE
+350 
-362 SVEPKDTFVPGSE
+362 EPKDTFVPGSE

-387 PHLEKSTHLLPE
+387 PHLEKATHLLPE

-423 NNNGL
+423 NNKGL

-464 VGIKLPN
+464 VGVKLPN

-504 SLKFVIRSVGLSSY
+504 SLKFVIRSIGLSSY

>member
-1 MKGDRIIP
+1 
-9 IIFKMDYIIFIAI
+9 
-22 VVVAVL
+22 
-28 AILFWPK
+28 
-35 KKKGTSNHE
+35 
-44 DDSAIEKKQN
+44 
-54 NAKQLGIK
+54 
-62 GSKKKPIKKPAQ
+62 
-74 KAEKQSKVKSKPKEN
+74 
-89 DSAELTDDEL
+89 
-99 LQTMDDTLADKEF
+99 MDDTLADKEF

-127 IKEEA
+127 TKEEA
-132 AAEEVHKS
+132 AAEEVRKS
-140 SEVTSNDGKP
+140 SKITSNEKKP

-159 IKSTRMRK
+159 VKSTRMRK
-167 KLVQESVAEV
+167 KLVQESAAEV

-204 FADPSVNKNNYQ
+204 FADPSVNENNYQ
-216 DMLFKATEEIMP
+216 DMLFKATKEITP
-228 DADATVIGM
+228 DADAIAIGM
-237 QAVKEEKPDVP
+237 PTIKEEKTDIPK
-248 EEEPEQVSE
+248 EEPEQVSE

-264 ENTANEPLKDTVEKS
+264 ENIANEPLKDTVEKS

-290 STEDPVEKSTEELAE
+290 STEDP
-305 KPANESTEDSVE
+305 
-317 EPADESTEDPAEK
+317 AEK
-330 STEESAG
+330 STEESVE
-337 EYTEEPANKPAEE
+337 EYTEEPANKPA
-350 PANKPAEESIEE
+350 KESIEKP
-362 SVEPKDTFVPGSE
+362 VEPKDTFVPGSE

>member
-1 MKGDRIIP
+1 
-9 IIFKMDYIIFIAI
+9 MDYIIFIAI

-35 KKKGTSNHE
+35 KKKGTPDHE
-44 DDSAIEKKQN
+44 DDFDTKKKQN
-54 NAKQLGIK
+54 STKQHGIK
-62 GSKKKPIKKPAQ
+62 GSKKKSIKKPAQ
-74 KAEKQSKVKSKPKEN
+74 KANKPSKEDLKQKKN

-99 LQTMDDTLADKEF
+99 LQSIDDTLVDKEF

-127 IKEEA
+127 TKEEA
-132 AAEEVHKS
+132 AAEEVRKS
-140 SEVTSNDGKP
+140 SEVTSNEKKP

-159 IKSTRMRK
+159 VKSTRMRK
-167 KLVQESVAEV
+167 KLVQESAAEV

-204 FADPSVNKNNYQ
+204 FADPSVNENNYQ
-216 DMLFKATEEIMP
+216 DMLFKATKEITP
-228 DADATVIGM
+228 DADAIAIGM
-237 QAVKEEKPDVP
+237 PTIKEEKTDIPK
-248 EEEPEQVSE
+248 EEPEQVSE

-264 ENTANEPLKDTVEKS
+264 ENIANEPLKDTVEKS

-290 STEDPVEKSTEELAE
+290 STED
-305 KPANESTEDSVE
+305 SVE
-317 EPADESTEDPAEK
+317 EPADEPMK
-330 STEESAG
+330 LSTEESAEKPAEEYTEESAEKPAE
-337 EYTEEPANKPAEE
+337 EYTEEPAVKQVEWSIEE
-350 PANKPAEESIEE
+350 PA
-362 SVEPKDTFVPGSE
+362 EPKDTFVPGSE

>member
-1 MKGDRIIP
+1 
-9 IIFKMDYIIFIAI
+9 MDYIIFIAI

-28 AILFWPK
+28 AILLWPK
-35 KKKGTSNHE
+35 KKKGTPDHE
-44 DDSAIEKKQN
+44 DDFAIKKKQN
-54 NAKQLGIK
+54 NTKQPGIK
-62 GSKKKPIKKPAQ
+62 GSKKKSIKKPVQ
-74 KAEKQSKVKSKPKEN
+74 KANKPSKAELKQKKN

-99 LQTMDDTLADKEF
+99 LQATGATLADKEF

-132 AAEEVHKS
+132 ASEEVHRS
-140 SEVTSNDGKP
+140 SEVTSTEKKP

-204 FADPSVNKNNYQ
+204 FADPSVNENNYQ
-216 DMLFKATEEIMP
+216 DMLFKATKEIMP
-228 DADATVIGM
+228 DSDATAIGM

-248 EEEPEQVSE
+248 KEEPEQVSE

-264 ENTANEPLKDTVEKS
+264 EDTANEPVEEQA
-279 MEELVEEPAKE
+279 EESTEEPAEEPTEE
-290 STEDPVEKSTEELAE
+290 SAEKSADVYTEEFTEEPAE
-305 KPANESTEDSVE
+305 KSVE
-317 EPADESTEDPAEK
+317 EPE
-330 STEESAG
+330 
-337 EYTEEPANKPAEE
+337 
-350 PANKPAEESIEE
+350 
-362 SVEPKDTFVPGSE
+362 EPKDTFVPGSE

-387 PHLEKSTHLLPE
+387 PHLEKATHLLPE

-423 NNNGL
+423 NNKGL

-504 SLKFVIRSVGLSSY
+504 SLKFVIRSIGLSSY